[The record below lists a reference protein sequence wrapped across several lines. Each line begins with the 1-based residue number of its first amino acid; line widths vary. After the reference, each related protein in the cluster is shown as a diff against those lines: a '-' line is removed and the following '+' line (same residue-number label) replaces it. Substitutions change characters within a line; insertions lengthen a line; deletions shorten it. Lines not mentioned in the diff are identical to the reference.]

1 MRGFDIQVF
10 DRLLHVI
17 LRLLVVGHVAGFV
30 ALCDGVVVCCV
41 VVCCVVVCCVVVCC
55 VVVCCVVVCCVV
67 CSGMLCVSV
76 LCVSVGQVRK
86 EERRKGR
93 SVVEE

>member
-55 VVVCCVVVCCVV
+55 VV